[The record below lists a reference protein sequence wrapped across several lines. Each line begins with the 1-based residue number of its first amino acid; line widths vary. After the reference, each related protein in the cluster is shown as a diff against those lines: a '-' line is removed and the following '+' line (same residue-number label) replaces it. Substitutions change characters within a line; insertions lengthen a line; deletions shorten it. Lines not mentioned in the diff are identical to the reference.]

1 MRIWVD
7 ADACPVVVKE
17 MLYRAAERTGVELVL
32 VANKLLKVPPSALIR
47 SLRVPAGFDVADRY
61 IADATEPGDLCITA
75 DIPLAAAVV
84 RKGGLALNPRGE
96 LYTEHNIG
104 EHLSRRDL
112 MDELRGLGLASGG
125 PPPLGDTDK
134 RAFANRLDTVLRK
147 ASRDAVP

>member
-17 MLYRAAERTGVELVL
+17 MLYRAAERVGVELVL
-32 VANKLLKVPPSALIR
+32 VANRLLKVPPSPHIR

-61 IADATEPGDLCITA
+61 IADASEAGDLVVTA

-84 RKGGLALNPRGE
+84 KKGGLALNPRGE
-96 LYTEHNIG
+96 LYTAENIG

-112 MDELRGLGLASGG
+112 LDELRGLGLAAGG
-125 PPPLGDTDK
+125 PPPFGHADK
-134 RAFANRLDTVLRK
+134 RAFAAKLDTVLTR
-147 ASRDAVP
+147 ALRGDRV